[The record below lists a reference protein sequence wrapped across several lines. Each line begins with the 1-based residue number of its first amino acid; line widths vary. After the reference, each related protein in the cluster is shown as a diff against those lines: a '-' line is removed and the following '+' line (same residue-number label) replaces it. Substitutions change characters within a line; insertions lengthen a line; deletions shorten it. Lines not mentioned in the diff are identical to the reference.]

1 MTIVQGLLSTGQEI
15 VSCDDCYGGTG
26 RYFRKC
32 VSRLGIETVFVDGR
46 EVDNFVSAVKKG
58 VTKMIWIET
67 PTNPT
72 LRLSDIEGVV
82 KRVKSID
89 KDIIVVVDNTFMSS
103 YLQQPLSFG
112 ADIVMH
118 SLTKYMNGHTDVVM
132 GAMMTNNREIYEQL
146 KFMQKCGFTLK
157 IILIFSLTQINYHFS
172 NYLFS
177 NYFFSNYH
185 FSNYL

>member
-1 MTIVQGLLSTGQEI
+1 M

-32 VSRLGIETVFVDGR
+32 LAQLGIETVFVDGR
-46 EVDNFVSAVKKG
+46 EVNNFVSAVKKG

-72 LRLSDIEGVV
+72 LRLSDIAGVV
-82 KRVKSID
+82 QGVKKID
-89 KDIIVVVDNTFMSS
+89 NGIIVVVDNTFMSS
-103 YLQQPLSFG
+103 YLQQPLAFG

-132 GAMMTNNREIYEQL
+132 GALMTNNQEMYEQL
-146 KFMQKCGFTLK
+146 KFMQKCKFENTSL
-157 IILIFSLTQINYHFS
+157 LAHSIFPSIRSSISWN
-172 NYLFS
+172 
-177 NYFFSNYH
+177 
-185 FSNYL
+185 

>member
-1 MTIVQGLLSTGQEI
+1 MTIVQGLLSTGQKI

-32 VSRLGIETVFVDGR
+32 ISQLGIETIFVDGR
-46 EVDNFVSAVKKG
+46 EVDNFVSAVEKG

-82 KRVKSID
+82 KGVKSID

-146 KFMQKCGFTLK
+146 KFMQKCGYTLK
-157 IILIFSLTQINYHFS
+157 IILIFSLTE
-172 NYLFS
+172 
-177 NYFFSNYH
+177 SNYH
-185 FSNYL
+185 FGNYL